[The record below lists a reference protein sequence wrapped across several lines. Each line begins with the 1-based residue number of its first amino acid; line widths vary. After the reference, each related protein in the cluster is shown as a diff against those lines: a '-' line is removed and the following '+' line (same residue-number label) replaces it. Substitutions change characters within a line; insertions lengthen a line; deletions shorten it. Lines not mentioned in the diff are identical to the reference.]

1 MPIHFDYIR
10 ATLERFEGKG
20 IAKGYVPC
28 KNGVPLGVSGVTI
41 GTGVDLGQ
49 QTAAGLLDMG
59 VPHSIVIKLLPYIG
73 LKTAAAVKAIQM
85 QPLNLTATEVKALD
99 DAVIGRYVRDIAA
112 RYDRDKPVNFFS
124 SLPAQAQAVTVSI
137 LYQRGLG
144 FINRS
149 GAWWHYMQSGDWAKA
164 AAWLCDPANG
174 GGYHS
179 RRKAEGEILLQIKP
193 NWADEVRAKAH
204 KK

>member
-1 MPIHFDYIR
+1 MPINFDYIR
-10 ATLERFEGKG
+10 SVLERFEGKG
-20 IAKGYVPC
+20 IARGYVPC
-28 KNGVPLGVSGVTI
+28 KNNVPLGVSGVTV

-59 VPHSIVIKLLPYIG
+59 VPHSIVIKFLPYIG

-85 QPLNLTATEVKALD
+85 QPLNLTAAEVKALD
-99 DAVIGRYVRDIAA
+99 DVVIARYVRDIEA
-112 RYDRDKPVNFFS
+112 RYNRDN
-124 SLPAQAQAVTVSI
+124 PAQKFSYTPPEAQAVTVSI

-149 GAWWHYMQSGDWAKA
+149 GAWWHHMQSGNWPAA

-174 GGYHS
+174 GGYHP
-179 RRKAEGEILLQIKP
+179 RRKAEGEILKQIKVV
-193 NWADEVRAKAH
+193 DIDR